1 MNDLDH
7 LKRRVGHAVERLAEV
22 HSARRD
28 RQESLLRLL
37 SQLEV
42 KYQARHEELSYCQSR
57 IAALEKSNSQLSELL
72 ETVVQTVELSYVD
85 DADDPIARAAELAA
99 ELVEKVAGMPAV
111 ARESEEVAATV
122 PAPEQ
127 APARTASPE
136 RESSVNDNGSPGRH
150 LHAEASPGNNENED
164 DVGGS
169 VDAVTE
175 SRSGNNQEQA
185 DSKMSFEVIT
195 AQELALE
202 DQRDREAGRLPPSV
216 MHAVTA
222 ARQSATGQERPWERK
237 IADALA
243 KVALAAE
250 ALEADDGDAD
260 LPDIPGIENTVSFD
274 IVDVDVASM
283 DDQEISA
290 ANSEGG
296 VRDLMERLQKAAEN
310 APAEAA
316 PKAEPRDAWQ
326 ARKSSGTDDPS
337 PR

>member
-1 MNDLDH
+1 MSDLDH

-22 HSARRD
+22 HNARRD

-42 KYQARHEELSYCQSR
+42 KHQARHEELSYCHSR
-57 IAALEKSNSQLSELL
+57 IVALEKSNSQLSELL
-72 ETVVQTVELSYVD
+72 ETVVQTVELSYAD
-85 DADDPIARAAELAA
+85 DADDPIVRAAELAA
-99 ELVEKVAGMPAV
+99 ELVGKVAGQPAV
-111 ARESEEVAATV
+111 ASASEEVTATV

-127 APARTASPE
+127 APARTATPE
-136 RESSVNDNGSPGRH
+136 RESSVNDIGSPGRNV
-150 LHAEASPGNNENED
+150 HAEASPGNNEND
-164 DVGGS
+164 GDVGGS
-169 VDAVTE
+169 VNAVAE

-185 DSKMSFEVIT
+185 DTNMSFEVIT

-202 DQRDREAGRLPPSV
+202 DQKDREAGKLPPSV
-216 MHAVTA
+216 VQAVTA

-250 ALEADDGDAD
+250 ALEADDENAD

-296 VRDLMERLQKAAEN
+296 VRDLMGRLKKAAEN
-310 APAEAA
+310 APAEAE

-326 ARKSSGTDDPS
+326 LRKSSGTDDPS
-337 PR
+337 HR